1 MEYMK
6 EVFAQYDRRCVRV
19 YQAYNSAIAAE
30 AVALQ
35 TFGESFNLN
44 RMTWIKP
51 SFLWMMYRSNWGT
64 KKNQECILAIDVY
77 QETFEGLLAKAVLT
91 SPDAAGCDGLQWR
104 RDFESAEVYCQWDPD
119 RNPSGTPIGRAAIQ
133 IGLKGETLSEFL
145 RTGIHRIEDLTPSV
159 RKWNE
164 QRKAGKLSAKSL
176 PAERLYPLT
185 NQAVRK
191 RLSMK

>member
-51 SFLWMMYRSNWGT
+51 SFLWM

-104 RDFESAEVYCQWDPD
+104 RDFERAEVYCQWDPD
-119 RNPSGTPIGRAAIQ
+119 RNPSGAPIGRAAIQ

-176 PAERLYPLT
+176 PVERLYPLT